1 MKNRKSFPINYS
13 SVDSQSVLK
22 KVNRLLEDATPNNIL
37 GMLAL
42 ANTTGSS
49 IVFYDRWE
57 LTVSGRNDYAV
68 IDLYTK
74 NTIYE
79 GIALFSSALAIVYNI
94 NKKIS
99 RSCPLDQIIYKL
111 DQEYYRCLDQI
122 RFYQKKLKE
131 NKSSDTELF
140 AIKLID
146 KRHRLHEI
154 KCQLSKV
161 Y

>member
-22 KVNRLLEDATPNNIL
+22 KVNRLLEDATPKDIL
-37 GMLAL
+37 GMLAI
-42 ANTTGSS
+42 AQTTESS

-57 LTVSGRNDYAV
+57 LIVSGRNDYAV
-68 IDLYTK
+68 MDLYTK
-74 NTIYE
+74 DTLYE
-79 GIALFSSALAIVYNI
+79 GIALFSSALAIVYNV

-122 RFYQKKLKE
+122 RFYQTKLKE
-131 NKSSDTELF
+131 NKGDDIELF

-146 KRHRLHEI
+146 KQHRLHEI